1 MNEKAKILIV
11 EDERIIARAMR
22 HKLESMGYAV
32 PATVSSGEE
41 AITKAQELQPDLI
54 LMDIILRG
62 EMDGVEAAGQIRA
75 RFGIPVVYITANVS
89 DARLEDITRSEP
101 FGCVFKPFED
111 MELRAAREMA
121 LYRYKMEKKL
131 RESELRYRFL
141 ASTADAMYLV
151 DKDCRFLFMNEQ
163 YRERLGMELREII
176 GNTYGE
182 FHPAE
187 EARTFAEKVETI
199 FKTGKP
205 IHYEHRSRRDEKYF
219 IRTLSPVKNTDGETT
234 AVTVVSKDITDRRQA
249 EEALRKSEE
258 RFRAIIE
265 GMQDGYYEAD
275 LAGRFTF
282 FNEAMRRILGFS
294 ADELMGM
301 SDLEYTSPETAKRLY
316 KTFNKVY
323 RTGKPANVQDY
334 EIIRR
339 DGSTRTLEFNVSLMR
354 DEKGEP
360 AGFRGIV
367 RDVTKRR
374 EMENELERRFQYLE
388 GVLKA
393 APYAVITLDRHH
405 HIVRWNPGAERLFR
419 YSKEEVIGRDLDSLV
434 ATTADTLDEAKKATK
449 TTMSG
454 GNLSPFEAVRFR
466 KDGSPVN
473 VIVYVSPIMVDGELV
488 GAVTMYGDISDR
500 KQAEAEIKS
509 HQEHI
514 ALINQILRHDLT
526 NDLVVIQSAIN
537 LYNESP
543 EEGLLEEI
551 SSRTEKSLE
560 LIKNMRELEFF
571 VSRHRKLKVC
581 DMRDV
586 IETVVENY
594 PSVAFKIKG
603 KARVMADDA
612 LSSVIDNII
621 GNAVIHGKADRIVIA
636 IGKERDMCEVRIA
649 DNGTG
654 IPDDIKEK
662 IFEEGFIYGD
672 TGHTGLGLHI
682 VEKAMES
689 YGGYAYVEDNEP
701 KGTVIALRFRMVK

>member
-1 MNEKAKILIV
+1 M
-11 EDERIIARAMR
+11 
-22 HKLESMGYAV
+22 
-32 PATVSSGEE
+32 
-41 AITKAQELQPDLI
+41 
-54 LMDIILRG
+54 
-62 EMDGVEAAGQIRA
+62 
-75 RFGIPVVYITANVS
+75 
-89 DARLEDITRSEP
+89 
-101 FGCVFKPFED
+101 
-111 MELRAAREMA
+111 
-121 LYRYKMEKKL
+121 
-131 RESELRYRFL
+131 
-141 ASTADAMYLV
+141 
-151 DKDCRFLFMNEQ
+151 
-163 YRERLGMELREII
+163 
-176 GNTYGE
+176 
-182 FHPAE
+182 
-187 EARTFAEKVETI
+187 
-199 FKTGKP
+199 
-205 IHYEHRSRRDEKYF
+205 
-219 IRTLSPVKNTDGETT
+219 
-234 AVTVVSKDITDRRQA
+234 VSKDITDRRQA

-265 GMQDGYYEAD
+265 GMQDGYYEVD

-282 FNEAMRRILGFS
+282 FNEATRRILGFS
-294 ADELMGM
+294 ADELLGM

-316 KTFNKVY
+316 KTFNKTY
-323 RTGKPANVQDY
+323 RTGKPADAKDY
-334 EIIRR
+334 EIIRK
-339 DGSTRTLEFNVSLMR
+339 DGRTRTLEFNVSLMR

-367 RDVTKRR
+367 RDVTKRK
-374 EMENELERRFQYLE
+374 EMENELERRFQYLK

-393 APYAVITLDRHH
+393 APYAIITLDRHH
-405 HIVRWNPGAERLFR
+405 QIVRWNPGAERLFG
-419 YSKEEVIGRDLDSLV
+419 YSQKEVIGRDLDSLV

-454 GNLSPFEAVRFR
+454 GNLSPFDAVRFR

-473 VIVYVSPIMVDGELV
+473 VRVIGSPIMVDGELIGV
-488 GAVTMYGDISDR
+488 VAMYGDITDR

-543 EEGLLEEI
+543 EEGLLKEI

-621 GNAVIHGKADRIVIA
+621 GNAVIHGKADRITITT
-636 IGKERDMCEVRIA
+636 GKEGDMCAVRIA
-649 DNGTG
+649 DNGAG

-672 TGHTGLGLHI
+672 TGHTGIGLHI